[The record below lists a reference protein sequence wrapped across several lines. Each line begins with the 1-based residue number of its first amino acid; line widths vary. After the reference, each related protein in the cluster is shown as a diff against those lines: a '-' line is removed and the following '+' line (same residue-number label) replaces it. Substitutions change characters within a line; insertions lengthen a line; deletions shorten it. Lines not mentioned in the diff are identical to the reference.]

1 MAAYTYE
8 SGCFLVISYV
18 RILLSFPELLAYD
31 KIHDIIVEN
40 EVKDH
45 ETCRASQSAL

>member
-1 MAAYTYE
+1 MVAYAYAY
-8 SGCFLVISYV
+8 GCFFAVTFS
-18 RILLSFPELLAYD
+18 ELLVYD
-31 KIHDIIVEN
+31 GIHDIIVEN